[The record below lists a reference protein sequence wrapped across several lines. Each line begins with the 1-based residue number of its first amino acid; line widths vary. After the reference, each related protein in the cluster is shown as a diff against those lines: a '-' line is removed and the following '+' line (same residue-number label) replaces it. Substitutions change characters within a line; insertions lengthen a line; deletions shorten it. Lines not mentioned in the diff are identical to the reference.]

1 MKHNKRRNTAF
12 VYEALVRELT
22 KHTIQKNEEKKRA
35 VLDVIKET
43 FKKNSLLKKELDL
56 YGEIVKTREI
66 DPKDAEKVVRLVKE
80 ARQKIDNQKLFS
92 EQTRLINTINKKL
105 DESVFSNFVPNY
117 KTLASIYQVF
127 SPNTKIKNKV
137 LLEKS
142 IVRYMASNN
151 IKPCERENEVK
162 ASTVKIFTSK
172 FNSTYSKLNEEQRI
186 LLSKYVGSFKDN
198 GLDLKIYL
206 NDELG
211 RIKEALGE
219 QRGNVGEEL
228 EKRVDSVLTLIDGY
242 KGQMINEAMLKQ
254 ILKIQELT
262 REIQSNE

>member
-43 FKKNSLLKKELDL
+43 FKKDSLLKKELDL
-56 YGEIVKTREI
+56 YSEIIKTRGLGA
-66 DPKDAEKVVRLVKE
+66 KDAEKVVCLVKE
-80 ARQKIDNQKLFS
+80 VRQKIDNQKLFS
-92 EQTRLINTINKKL
+92 EQTKLINKINKRL

-142 IVRYMASNN
+142 IVEHMTSKG
-151 IKPCERENEVK
+151 IKLCEEKNEIR
-162 ASTVKIFTSK
+162 ASTVKIFTNK
-172 FNSTYSKLNEEQRI
+172 FNSTYSKLNEEQQT
-186 LLSKYVGSFKDN
+186 LLSKYIGSFKDN

-211 RIKEALGE
+211 RIKETLKE
-219 QRGNVGEEL
+219 HRRGVDEEL
-228 EKRVDSVLTLIDGY
+228 GKRVEDVLILIDGY
-242 KGQMINEAMLKQ
+242 KGQMINEDMLKQ
-254 ILKIQELT
+254 ILKIQEFA

>member
-1 MKHNKRRNTAF
+1 M
-12 VYEALVRELT
+12 
-22 KHTIQKNEEKKRA
+22 
-35 VLDVIKET
+35 
-43 FKKNSLLKKELDL
+43 
-56 YGEIVKTREI
+56 
-66 DPKDAEKVVRLVKE
+66 KE
-80 ARQKIDNQKLFS
+80 ARQEIDNQKLFS
-92 EQTRLINTINKKL
+92 EQTNLINTINKRL

-127 SPNTKIKNKV
+127 SLNTKIKNKV

-142 IVRYMASNN
+142 IVKYMASSN
-151 IKPCERENEVK
+151 IKLCERENEVK

-172 FNSTYSKLNEEQRI
+172 FNSTYSKLNEEQRT

-211 RIKEALGE
+211 RIKEALGK
-219 QRGNVGEEL
+219 QRDSVGEEL
-228 EKRVDSVLTLIDGY
+228 EERVDSVLTLIDGY